1 MKAKKT
7 WSFWWPVLRIA
18 AIFLSRSSR
27 SPTTISEATVEM
39 EISFPS
45 MPIGK
50 LLNQTLA
57 KRKKW
62 KYVYTYVDVRK
73 SKDYECEG
81 NVDV

>member
-1 MKAKKT
+1 
-7 WSFWWPVLRIA
+7 
-18 AIFLSRSSR
+18 
-27 SPTTISEATVEM
+27 M

>member
-1 MKAKKT
+1 
-7 WSFWWPVLRIA
+7 
-18 AIFLSRSSR
+18 
-27 SPTTISEATVEM
+27 M

-57 KRKKW
+57 KRKNES
-62 KYVYTYVDVRK
+62 VYTQIDVRK
-73 SKDYECEG
+73 CSDYECEG